1 MFSKHKTLQVG
12 EEITLTLC
20 TTTSEQDDCTVLY
33 KTTVLWTLDLT
44 TFNGIATQFTEI
56 QVGGAMLQTSWQ
68 CTCSFYTL
76 TVGRDKVAGWQ
87 KKMSYAGFY

>member
-12 EEITLTLC
+12 EEITLTFC
-20 TTTSEQDDCTVLY
+20 TTTSGQKNCTVLY
-33 KTTVLWTLDLT
+33 ETTVLWTLGLI
-44 TFNGIATQFTEI
+44 TFNGISTQFTEI